1 MNHHRKLAPIFAV
14 LELHE
19 EGLIQ
24 LPEPLARRVAQ
35 VDRLAAGPPDPEPVT
50 HPADLVRRAVEDG
63 TPLPTA
69 AEVAEQTAR
78 IDAGQV
84 LAGAIGAELA
94 AVGEST
100 VNGFHASADSLIVE
114 TLRPVHSRIVD
125 DLRAVLAVLDGHGLD
140 PAGLLDAASKVRQ
153 ARRDLDTLAAT
164 YNRLRGGYG
173 ALIRLAPP
181 TVDDGRF
188 SELRNGH
195 EPPFFIPQGATSM
208 APTDPA
214 LRLAW
219 LLGNGAE
226 LWMATPA
233 ERDARFAEV
242 YPPDQSRQPL
252 STAG

>member
-1 MNHHRKLAPIFAV
+1 MNHHRTLAPLFPLLALCEDETI
-14 LELHE
+14 E
-19 EGLIQ
+19 

-35 VDRLAAGPPDPEPVT
+35 VDRLAAGPADPEPVT

-63 TPLPTA
+63 TPLPT
-69 AEVAEQTAR
+69 VAEIAETTAR
-78 IDAGQV
+78 VDAGQV
-84 LAGAIGAELA
+84 LAEAIGATLA

-100 VNGFHASADSLIVE
+100 VNSFHASADSLIVE

-153 ARRDLDTLAAT
+153 ARRDLDTLAAA
-164 YNRLRGGYG
+164 YNRLRAGHG
-173 ALIRLAPP
+173 ALVRLAPP

-195 EPPFFIPQGATSM
+195 EPPFLTPPGATSM

-214 LRLAW
+214 ARLAW
-219 LLGNGAE
+219 MLGSGGV

-233 ERDARFAEV
+233 ERDARWAEV
-242 YPPDQSRQPL
+242 YPPAVSL
-252 STAG
+252 AG